1 MSGSWRSDRLAPR
14 LCGLPPFESMAGE
27 VRKPVV
33 GRLPSQSADAGRK
46 TPICAEVALAVGVM
60 VG

>member
-14 LCGLPPFESMAGE
+14 LCGLPPFESVAGE

-33 GRLPSQSADAGRK
+33 GRLPSQSADARRRI
-46 TPICAEVALAVGVM
+46 PICTEVALGVG
-60 VG
+60 